1 MKNSITFPA
10 NFTFSAKI
18 SGAIVSGALALTAV
32 IGGYSATTAA
42 GTTWDS
48 ASTTTAGTTWDSA
61 STTTAGT
68 TWDSASTVA
77 AGTTWD
83 SASTDGTTW
92 DSTDGTT
99 WDAANGTTTL

>member
-1 MKNSITFPA
+1 MKNSITSPA
-10 NFTFSAKI
+10 NFTFAAKI

-48 ASTTTAGTTWDSA
+48 AST
-61 STTTAGT
+61 
-68 TWDSASTVA
+68 VA

-83 SASTDGTTW
+83 SAGTDGTTW

>member
-1 MKNSITFPA
+1 MKNSITSPA
-10 NFTFSAKI
+10 NFTFAAKI
-18 SGAIVSGALALTAV
+18 SGAIVSGALAVTAV

-48 ASTTTAGTTWDSA
+48 AST
-61 STTTAGT
+61 
-68 TWDSASTVA
+68 VA

-83 SASTDGTTW
+83 AASTDGTTW
-92 DSTDGTT
+92 DAAGTDGTT

>member
-1 MKNSITFPA
+1 MKNSITSPA
-10 NFTFSAKI
+10 GLTFAAKI
-18 SGAIVSGALALTAV
+18 SGAIVAGALAFTAV

-48 ASTTTAGTTWDSA
+48 AST
-61 STTTAGT
+61 
-68 TWDSASTVA
+68 VA

-83 SASTDGTTW
+83 AAGTDGTTWDAAGTDGTTW

>member
-1 MKNSITFPA
+1 MKNSITSPA
-10 NFTFSAKI
+10 NFTFAAKI

-48 ASTTTAGTTWDSA
+48 AST
-61 STTTAGT
+61 
-68 TWDSASTVA
+68 VA

-83 SASTDGTTW
+83 AAGTDGTTW

>member
-1 MKNSITFPA
+1 MKNSITSPA
-10 NFTFSAKI
+10 DFTFSAKI

-48 ASTTTAGTTWDSA
+48 ASTTA
-61 STTTAGT
+61 AGT

>member
-1 MKNSITFPA
+1 MKNSITSPA
-10 NFTFSAKI
+10 NFTFAAKI
-18 SGAIVSGALALTAV
+18 SGAIVSGALAVTAV

-48 ASTTTAGTTWDSA
+48 AST
-61 STTTAGT
+61 
-68 TWDSASTVA
+68 VA

-83 SASTDGTTW
+83 AASTDGTTWDAAGTDGTTW